1 MKSVKAILLIFMSV
15 ALCSSCLNDSDT
27 EVTLYSDAVVTSFT
41 LGTVNRY
48 LHTTSQAGTDSVYK
62 TLVAGS
68 NYKFHIDQVNRRIYN
83 TDSLPVG
90 CDVSHVLCTIGS
102 LNGGA
107 VVLESAD
114 SAATLSYYSSTD
126 SIDFSQPRTIYVYS
140 SDGAARSRYTIQV
153 NVHRQDGDHFDWQL
167 ADDSWTPAD
176 VSLPDGIRQILGA
189 STTET
194 YALATDGRL
203 MVSRDGGQSWQEDQI
218 AGDAAML
225 PVRDLA
231 LASYPMTLAD
241 STDYVVLVGNRSVD
255 DYPDEQIAMVW
266 RKIVDY
272 GSHAPQGR
280 WVYMER
286 TDNNRQALP
295 RMEGMAIVRYDG
307 SILAFGGAGLGGVTR
322 TPWSTVYQS
331 RDNGINWRTTTAYPM
346 PEGFDAAATRV
357 EAEVDD
363 QQFVWLRCSGT
374 GQVWRGRLNRLGW
387 KK

>member
-1 MKSVKAILLIFMSV
+1 MLMAVLAMMT
-15 ALCSSCLNDSDT
+15 SCLKGSDRT
-27 EVTLYSDAVVTSFT
+27 TVTLYSDAAINYFV
-41 LGTVNRY
+41 LGSLNRY
-48 LHTTSQAGTDSVYK
+48 VHTVSSTGEDSVYK
-62 TLVAGS
+62 VEITGS
-68 NYKFHIDQVNRRIYN
+68 DYDFHIDQVNRRIYN

-90 CDVSHVLCTIGS
+90 TDVKHVVCTIS
-102 LNGGA
+102 SVNNGT
-107 VVLESAD
+107 VTIKDIDSDTLRYFSSA
-114 SAATLSYYSSTD
+114 D
-126 SIDFSQPRTIYVYS
+126 SIDFSQPRTFHIFS
-140 SDGAARSRYTIQV
+140 SDGEGESIYTISV
-153 NVHRQDGDHFDWQL
+153 NVHQQEGTEFNWEQVGFDYE
-167 ADDSWTPAD
+167 PAAKEETE
-176 VSLPDGIRQILGA
+176 LPEGIKMLIGEGA
-189 STTET
+189 YEK
-194 YALATDGRL
+194 YALSDNNLL

-387 KK
+387 TK